1 MPETKV
7 LKFKEGRY
15 EGEVNSAGDP
25 EGEGC
30 LEYPGNDEF
39 LRQIYEGQFVAKK
52 AHERHY
58 AMESRRQI
66 WGRLKEGL
74 RHGKGEYWSKAN
86 GFKYVGDY
94 KNDKK
99 HGKGKYTYPN
109 GDIYNGNWKNG
120 VRHGKGKY
128 SYKEDEGV
136 YEGEWVEG
144 IKQGSGKYTFGSG
157 DVFTGT
163 YENNVRHG
171 EGKLVKVDGEER
183 SENWKEGKLI
193 NFTITKEGKKKWTT
207 KLDNCKFEIRNML
220 TYT

>member
-15 EGEVNSAGDP
+15 EGEVNGAGDP

-52 AHERHY
+52 AHGKGTMRWNQGDKYEGD
-58 AMESRRQI
+58 
-66 WGRLKEGL
+66 WKEGL

-94 KNDKK
+94 ENDKK
-99 HGKGKYTYPN
+99 HGRGKYTYPN

-193 NFTITKEGKKKWTT
+193 NFNITKEGKKK
-207 KLDNCKFEIRNML
+207 
-220 TYT
+220 